1 MLIDIKRKL
10 IFVAG
15 IKTAS
20 TSIERLLEKRVDI
33 RIVRSEWGKHDSL
46 AEIQQKYAWLFQRV
60 DYTSFFKWGVVRDPS
75 DWLWSI
81 YSSHSD
87 EKFASNPN
95 LYTGDISFD
104 EFLGVWCRKNAGQ
117 IVPQHKRFLG
127 ESGQMEA
134 NLLIPLDMLHL
145 GLQLVAPKYGVDIS
159 NIPELKVSHKKK
171 TEPEERQ
178 KMKQFIQAQYTEDL
192 ALFERAQTRMK
203 LLESDAKGGDIA
215 N

>member
-20 TSIERLLEKRVDI
+20 TSIERLLEKQVDI

-46 AEIQQKYAWLFQRV
+46 AEIQKKYSWIFERV
-60 DYTSFFKWGVVRDPS
+60 DYDSFFKWGVVRNPS

-81 YSSHSD
+81 YTSHLD
-87 EKFASNPN
+87 PKFASNRD

-104 EFLGVWCRKNAGQ
+104 NFLNTWCRKNAGQ

-127 ESGQMEA
+127 NSGQVDT
-134 NLLIPLDMLHL
+134 NLLIPLNMLTT
-145 GLQLVAPKYGVDIS
+145 GLQIIAPKYGIDIS
-159 NIPELKVSHKKK
+159 RIPELNVSPKKEIK
-171 TEPEERQ
+171 PEES
-178 KMKQFIQAQYTEDL
+178 KKLEAFIQDQYAEDL
-192 ALFERAQTRMK
+192 ALFERAHARMK
-203 LLESDAKGGDIA
+203 LLEEDATSDTSA